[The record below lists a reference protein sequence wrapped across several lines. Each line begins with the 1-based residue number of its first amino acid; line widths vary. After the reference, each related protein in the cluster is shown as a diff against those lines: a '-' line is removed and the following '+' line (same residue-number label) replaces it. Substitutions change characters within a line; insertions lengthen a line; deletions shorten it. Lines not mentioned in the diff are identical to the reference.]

1 MLLCPGTA
9 RASNPRAQCPLY
21 ITYHTLKLQFW
32 TVKSLTLRDS
42 QGIESSPAKKDLGVL
57 VDEKLDMSHQC
68 VLAVQKANHILGC
81 IKRSMAS
88 KGDDSAPLPRS
99 GESPPGVLCPA
110 LEPPAQQRHG
120 AVGVGPEEATKMI
133 RGTERLSYEERPCSN
148 RTFHGHVVTGQ
159 GVMALN

>member
-57 VDEKLDMSHQC
+57 VDEKLDISWQC
-68 VLAVQKANHILGC
+68 TLTAQQANRILGY
-81 IKRSMAS
+81 INRSVVS
-88 KGDDSAPLPRS
+88 RS
-99 GESPPGVLCPA
+99 
-110 LEPPAQQRHG
+110 R
-120 AVGVGPEEATKMI
+120 
-133 RGTERLSYEERPCSN
+133 R
-148 RTFHGHVVTGQ
+148 
-159 GVMALN
+159 